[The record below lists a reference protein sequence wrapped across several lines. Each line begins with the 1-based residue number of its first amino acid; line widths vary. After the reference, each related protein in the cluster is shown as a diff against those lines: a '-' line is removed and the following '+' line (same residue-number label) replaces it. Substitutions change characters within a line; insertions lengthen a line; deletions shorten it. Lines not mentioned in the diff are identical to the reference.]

1 MFGADVH
8 DLIMRY
14 GYGLVSLVICLES
27 MGAPLPGES
36 LLIASALYAAA
47 TGNLSI
53 GWVVLAAAV
62 GAILGDNLGFV
73 IGRQVGPPVLAR
85 YGPRIGLT
93 LDRQRLGQFL
103 FLRHGGKVVFL
114 GRFIVFLRTFAALL
128 AGANRMQWDHFLL
141 WNALGGIAWTCLYG
155 FTPYLLGSQVHRL
168 VGPFGVV
175 VGGAAAV
182 ALVFIIRFV
191 HRNERRLIAEAEVA
205 MAAQETG
212 IRSETHSS

>member
-14 GYGLVSLVICLES
+14 GYGLISLVICLES

-53 GWVVLAAAV
+53 GWVVLAAAI
-62 GAILGDNLGFV
+62 GAIVGDNLGFV
-73 IGRQVGPPVLAR
+73 IGRRVGPPVLAR

-114 GRFIVFLRTFAALL
+114 GRFIVFLRTFAAIL

-155 FTPYLLGSQVHRL
+155 FAPYLLGSQVHRL
-168 VGPFGVV
+168 VGPFGIV
-175 VGGAAAV
+175 VGVAAAV
-182 ALVFIIRFV
+182 TLVLVIRFV
-191 HRNERRLIAEAEVA
+191 HRNERRLIAEAQVA
-205 MAAQETG
+205 MAAQEG
-212 IRSETHSS
+212 GAVGRR